1 MVEEKAWKDLENGAE
16 RVARMKQNDALMDQY
31 AMNSVRVKELTI
43 IADNNKQEI
52 RDIIDMQKE
61 FDQTLEKMKGEN

>member
-16 RVARMKQNDALMDQY
+16 RVARMKQNNALMDQY

-43 IADNNKQEI
+43 IADNNK
-52 RDIIDMQKE
+52 
-61 FDQTLEKMKGEN
+61 

>member
-16 RVARMKQNDALMDQY
+16 RVAWMKQNDALMDQY
-31 AMNSVRVKELTI
+31 ATNSVRVKELTI
-43 IADNNKQEI
+43 IADNNKHEI

-61 FDQTLEKMKGEN
+61 FD